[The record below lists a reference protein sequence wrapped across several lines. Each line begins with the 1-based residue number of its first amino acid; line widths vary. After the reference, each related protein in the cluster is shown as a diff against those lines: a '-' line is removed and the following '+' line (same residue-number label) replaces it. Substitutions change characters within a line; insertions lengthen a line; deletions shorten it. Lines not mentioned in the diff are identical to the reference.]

1 MPRKRRLELIRKIE
15 EKQNSSV
22 ICYITSDRKN
32 LTTQIAGDAIRPF
45 YSHLEN
51 IGAKERIDFFLYSM
65 GGHLMPPFRLVHL
78 IREYC
83 KTLGILVPYCAH
95 SGATMIC
102 LGANEII
109 MGKMGE
115 LSPVD
120 PTTANPFNPQDPTN
134 PKKRIP
140 ISVEDIT
147 SYINLA
153 KEKGDLKERNQMLEV
168 YRFLADKIH
177 PVALGNIYR
186 VYNVIRLLGEELLSL
201 HMNPKEEKE
210 KIDHIVNY
218 LIERLFSHD
227 FPISRRMAEKELGL
241 NIKKPDTELE
251 SLMWSLYEIYEED
264 LKLREPFN
272 PPALLGDKPRASFSH
287 DTAYIESAKRTDTF
301 LQEGTITKGQPPP
314 GAPPGV
320 AGISVNFTFQG
331 WKEVKD

>member
-1 MPRKRRLELIRKIE
+1 MPRQRRLGLIGKIE
-15 EKQNSSV
+15 EKQDSAV
-22 ICYITSDRKN
+22 ICYVTSDRRD

-45 YSHLEN
+45 YSHLEK
-51 IGAKERIDFFLYSM
+51 IGERERIDLFLYSM

-83 KTLGILVPYCAH
+83 GTFGVLVPYRAH

-120 PTTANPFNPQDPTN
+120 PTTANPFNPQDRSN
-134 PKKRIP
+134 PKKRTP

-147 SYINLA
+147 SYLNLA
-153 KEKGDLKERNQMLEV
+153 KEKGDLKERDQMLEV
-168 YRFLADKIH
+168 YRFLADKVH

-186 VYNVIRLLGEELLSL
+186 VYNVIRLLCEELLSL

-210 KIDHIVNY
+210 KIDRIVSY

-227 FPISRRMAEKELGL
+227 FPISRKMAEEELEL
-241 NIKKPDTELE
+241 NIKKPDAELE
-251 SLMWSLYEIYEED
+251 SLMWSLYETYEED
-264 LKLREPFN
+264 LKLGEPFN
-272 PPALLGDKPRASFSH
+272 PPGLLGDKPKVSFSH
-287 DTAYIESAKRTDTF
+287 HTAYIESAKRTDTF
-301 LQEGTITKGQPPP
+301 LQEGTISKAQPPP

-320 AGISVNFTFQG
+320 AGISVSFTFQG